1 MEFGRSPAGLPYW
14 HPATVIST
22 WWWSG
27 LMPFAPGT
35 WGALFTLPA
44 AWLIASNWGSEALFI
59 AAAMAFVAGLW
70 SSRIYLRHST
80 SKDPGSIVIDE
91 TAGQFLTL
99 ALVPAEL
106 EWYVAGFFLF
116 RIADIFKPWPASWA
130 DRSLTGPLGVMT
142 DDIFA
147 ALYALAVLSLGQ
159 FLIVG

>member
-1 MEFGRSPAGLPYW
+1 
-14 HPATVIST
+14 
-22 WWWSG
+22 
-27 LMPFAPGT
+27 
-35 WGALFTLPA
+35 
-44 AWLIASNWGSEALFI
+44 
-59 AAAMAFVAGLW
+59 
-70 SSRIYLRHST
+70 LRHST

-91 TAGQFLTL
+91 TAGQLLTL